1 MKVKMGTEI
10 ISGLVGLF
18 CTVVASTVTFFLT
31 KKKYNTEV
39 EAQQIENME
48 KSFNAYKTMME
59 ETVKGLKDRV
69 EVLQRENESLRNQI
83 NQLQTQMFNYMLG
96 RKLGVGEFGTDV
108 PPVQP

>member
-1 MKVKMGTEI
+1 MGAEV

-18 CTVVASTVTFFLT
+18 CTAVASVITFYLT

-48 KSFNAYKTMME
+48 KSFNAYKSMME

-69 EVLQRENESLRNQI
+69 ETLQRENESLRNQI
-83 NQLQTQMFNYMLG
+83 NQMQAQLLNLMLG
-96 RKLGVGEFGTDV
+96 KKLGLGDFNVAAPTPEV
-108 PPVQP
+108 

>member
-1 MKVKMGTEI
+1 MGAEI

-18 CTVVASTVTFFLT
+18 CTVVTGVVTFFLT

-48 KSFNAYKTMME
+48 KSFNAYKSMME

-83 NQLQTQMFNYMLG
+83 NQMQAQLLNLMLG
-96 RKLGVGEFGTDV
+96 KKLGLGDFNAGAPTSEI
-108 PPVQP
+108 

>member
-1 MKVKMGTEI
+1 MGAEV

-18 CTVVASTVTFFLT
+18 CTAAASVITFYLT

-48 KSFNAYKTMME
+48 KSFNAYKSMME

-69 EVLQRENESLRNQI
+69 ETLQRENESLRNQI
-83 NQLQTQMFNYMLG
+83 NQMQAQLLNFMLG
-96 RKLGVGEFGTDV
+96 KKLGLGELGANM
-108 PPVQP
+108 PNINQ